1 MNFSYIQKQNAHH
14 MIRFN
19 DLMPGDLVIAEYD
32 GQQWEGVVKELNRE
46 DKEVCVETPV
56 QEFWFRP
63 EDLYPIP
70 LSDDALTKLGFTKV
84 VNGDGVKYMKD
95 SFRLVAPSVNDFS
108 PLDIWWRE
116 DRRHLREPISVHQLQ
131 NHYYQMT
138 KVELNP

>member
-1 MNFSYIQKQNAHH
+1 

-32 GQQWEGVVKELNRE
+32 GQKWEGVVKELNRE
-46 DKEVCVETPV
+46 DKEVCVETSV
-56 QEFWFRP
+56 QEFWFKP

-70 LSDDALTKLGFTKV
+70 LSDEALTKLGFTKE
-84 VNGDGVKYMKD
+84 VNGNGIKYMKD
-95 SFRLVAPSVNDFS
+95 SFRLVAPSANEFF
-108 PLDIWWRE
+108 PLEIWWRE
-116 DRRHLREPISVHQLQ
+116 DRRHLREPIHVHQLQ